1 MWQHYRKT
9 FVVTQLFILLLCA
22 GAYFFAHAPTPA
34 VLFIFVMMEVSAV
47 FGAAWAASLKRRVEA
62 RRTALPLMKGR
73 R

>member
-22 GAYFFAHAPTPA
+22 GAYFLVKAPTPA
-34 VLFIFVMMEVSAV
+34 VLFIFVMMQASAV
-47 FGAAWAASLKRRVEA
+47 FGAAWASSLKRRIE
-62 RRTALPLMKGR
+62 RRQTSLPLMKGR